1 MSEIDI
7 IKQSVTYD
15 NGNLIWI
22 GEDSRKRKKG
32 KSLGTKGNHGY
43 LTCAINKKLYLN
55 HRVIFAIH
63 HGNFPNRGMTV
74 DHIDGNK
81 LNNKIE
87 NLRLATY
94 SQNLSNKTSH
104 NNTSGAKGVVWNPAN
119 QNWRVRINYKKKAY
133 EIGSFLLFDK
143 AVNACITARNQ
154 IHQEF
159 AKHN

>member
-1 MSEIDI
+1 MTEIDI
-7 IKQSVTYD
+7 IKLSVAYD

-22 GEDSRKRKKG
+22 GQDSGKRKKG
-32 KSLGTKGNHGY
+32 KIIGTKGNHGY
-43 LTCAINKKLYLN
+43 LSCLINKKLYLN
-55 HRVIFAIH
+55 HRIVYALY
-63 HGNFPNRGMTV
+63 HGHLPEPKMTV

-94 SQNLSNKTSH
+94 SQNLSNKVSY
-104 NNTSGAKGVVWNPAN
+104 NNTSGAKGVVWNPQN
-119 QNWRVRINYKKKAY
+119 ENWRVRINYKKKAY
-133 EIGSFLLFDK
+133 EIGSFECFEK
-143 AVNACITARNQ
+143 AVEACKNARNL